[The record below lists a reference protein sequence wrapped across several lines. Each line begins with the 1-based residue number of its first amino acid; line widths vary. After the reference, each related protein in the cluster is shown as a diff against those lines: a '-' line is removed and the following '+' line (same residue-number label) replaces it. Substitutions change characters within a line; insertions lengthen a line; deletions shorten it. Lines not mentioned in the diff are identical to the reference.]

1 MYKVYKYQNI
11 STTAVVNCCTVCGTV
26 FVIEYNIVIGCISKH
41 SYYCCTDC
49 VDLFSPSQ
57 LLSVHVCLEL
67 GTKHFTGMIME
78 KESIYITDGIE
89 NASLS
94 LHYIGI

>member
-1 MYKVYKYQNI
+1 MELFF
-11 STTAVVNCCTVCGTV
+11 V
-26 FVIEYNIVIGCISKH
+26 FYPRLIEYNIVIRCISKH

-94 LHYIGI
+94 LHYIRRDLG

>member
-1 MYKVYKYQNI
+1 M
-11 STTAVVNCCTVCGTV
+11 
-26 FVIEYNIVIGCISKH
+26 
-41 SYYCCTDC
+41 
-49 VDLFSPSQ
+49 
-57 LLSVHVCLEL
+57 SVHVCKGLEFRL